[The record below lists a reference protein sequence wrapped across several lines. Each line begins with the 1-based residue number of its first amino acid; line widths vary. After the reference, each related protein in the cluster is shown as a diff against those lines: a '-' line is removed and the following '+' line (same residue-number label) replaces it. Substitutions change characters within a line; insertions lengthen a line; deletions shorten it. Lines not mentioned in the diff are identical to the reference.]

1 MLKCGCATADVSG
14 WLATWQEGSAP
25 TFNLIVQLSLM
36 LGRWL
41 PDFFQHIPYQL
52 VVFPAGKQLYFF
64 ADVNK
69 TLL

>member
-1 MLKCGCATADVSG
+1 
-14 WLATWQEGSAP
+14 
-25 TFNLIVQLSLM
+25 M

-69 TLL
+69 TLLWEFILFKFELKVTVV